1 MPMDEPTP
9 SGPAPD
15 ANALDLSRRGFVQ
28 RLVGGTSVTLTG
40 GVSQVTRLLAGAALG
55 PLVATA
61 HAQGPVNTVI
71 ANGDTTLDESDPTSN
86 FGSDPILLV
95 EVNATQKRDI
105 LLTFDPAEISP
116 FLPAATAIL
125 RVEVVSDTLGSETV
139 SVQACT
145 TAETEGTATWSNT
158 VLGTGTAV
166 VGAYEPASNV
176 YAFDVTAL
184 VNASVAVFRLTRT
197 TTSPD
202 GGLSVMPR
210 DQMAVLVQPQLQI
223 STAPAASASPTPTP
237 TASATPTPSP
247 TASATPTPSPT
258 AGATPTPSPTATT
271 TPTPS
276 PTASPTPTPS
286 STPAP
291 TPSASTTATPSPTPT
306 PTPTPT
312 PSVPPPTASPTPT
325 ASATAT
331 PTPTPTATPTPT
343 PSSSPSPT
351 PTPSASPV
359 PTPTPSASP
368 APTPSPAPGRAP
380 GAPLLLSY
388 EVLASPAAGPAAMS
402 ADVPSLART
411 ATSHDVLVRVS
422 WLPPSTG
429 GRPVDYVL
437 EAGSVLGAR
446 DYVAGLAIAGGGTTL
461 ETRAPEGT
469 YYVRVRARNEFG
481 EGPASSELLVVLGDG
496 ACTTA
501 PSAPGAL
508 SGVATDL
515 RMTLTWGA
523 AAGAT
528 AYRLELGVTPGGTE
542 FGTRNIGGLTS
553 FVATGP
559 PGLYYLRVRGVNA
572 CGAGP
577 ASNEIAL
584 TLSTTLE
591 APGAPTALSHFV
603 FGGDVSLSWAAPLSG
618 GAVDNY
624 VVEAGTRQGLT
635 DVTTFTTPLESLF
648 APNTPAG
655 TYYVRVRAR
664 NVVGLGPPTPDLRV
678 DVV

>member
-1 MPMDEPTP
+1 MDEPIP
-9 SGPAPD
+9 SGPGPD

-71 ANGDTTLDESDPTSN
+71 ANGDTTLDESDPSSN
-86 FGSDPILLV
+86 FGFDPILLV
-95 EVNATQKRDI
+95 EATSAQKRDI
-105 LLTFDPAEISP
+105 LLTFDPTEISP
-116 FLPAATAIL
+116 FLPAATATL
-125 RVEVVSDTLGSETV
+125 RVEVVMDTLPGGDTITL
-139 SVQACT
+139 QACAT
-145 TAETEGTATWSNT
+145 SETEGTATWNNT
-158 VLGTGTAV
+158 AAGAGTAV

-210 DQMAVLVQPQLQI
+210 DQIAVMVPPQLQI
-223 STAPAASASPTPTP
+223 STAPASSASPTPTTSATP
-237 TASATPTPSP
+237 TPTPTTSATPTPSP
-247 TASATPTPSPT
+247 TAS
-258 AGATPTPSPTATT
+258 ATPTPSPTATT

-291 TPSASTTATPSPTPT
+291 TPSATTTSTPSPTPT

-312 PSVPPPTASPTPT
+312 PSVPPPSASPTPT

-343 PSSSPSPT
+343 PSSSPFPT

-368 APTPSPAPGRAP
+368 APTPTPSAAPGRAP

-388 EVLASPAAGPAAMS
+388 EVLASPAAGPAAVM
-402 ADVPSLART
+402 AGVPSLART
-411 ATSHDVLVRVS
+411 ATSHDFLVRVS

-437 EAGSVLGAR
+437 EAGSVLGGR
-446 DYVAGLAIAGGGTTL
+446 DYVAGQVLPGDATTL

-496 ACTTA
+496 PCTTA

-515 RMTLTWGA
+515 RMNLAWGA
-523 AAGAT
+523 AAGAGRPT
-528 AYRLELGVTPGGTE
+528 GSNSASRRAAP
-542 FGTRNIGGLTS
+542 NSAPATS
-553 FVATGP
+553 AASPASSP
-559 PGLYYLRVRGVNA
+559 PGLPGCTTCA
-572 CGAGP
+572 CGG
-577 ASNEIAL
+577 
-584 TLSTTLE
+584 
-591 APGAPTALSHFV
+591 
-603 FGGDVSLSWAAPLSG
+603 
-618 GAVDNY
+618 
-624 VVEAGTRQGLT
+624 
-635 DVTTFTTPLESLF
+635 
-648 APNTPAG
+648 
-655 TYYVRVRAR
+655 
-664 NVVGLGPPTPDLRV
+664 
-678 DVV
+678 